1 MALTSPH
8 IFYVDATAYD
18 LREVTNWCV
27 NNDDADLLDV
37 RFFTGNSAITVT
49 FDLVDFEAAKQASL
63 DAGG

>member
-1 MALTSPH
+1 MSLTSPH
-8 IFYVDATAYD
+8 IFYVNSTAYD

-27 NNDDADLLDV
+27 NNDDPDLVSV
-37 RFFTGNSAITVT
+37 RFFTGNSAITVD